1 MALVTSNTFLIGA
14 CLGNDH
20 NPADMGSLRKR
31 AHHLSTV
38 SAPPPLSTSISPCSL
53 IIGSIHCSLSSM
65 EGDHAKLQLGKVH
78 FGLGEFQLEVAQ
90 FAAAADEFSAYTSIL
105 RSLLYP
111 LI

>member
-1 MALVTSNTFLIGA
+1 
-14 CLGNDH
+14 
-20 NPADMGSLRKR
+20 
-31 AHHLSTV
+31 
-38 SAPPPLSTSISPCSL
+38 
-53 IIGSIHCSLSSM
+53 M